1 MARIDT
7 IFIIFL
13 YSRHIVITIV
23 IVSYDSFQIIRHCRS
38 RQEEANAMVLQAGAM
53 LWWVPIPN
61 NTLRRRYLPTCWPDS
76 CIICICTCISEP
88 LYQQECSPF
97 QLHRTRGC
105 IIQRSIP
112 SVHPVSPA
120 NWRSIRKSKAFQRSQ
135 TYQMKRGG
143 IHRTIHSTR
152 SEKINGG
159 AHLI

>member
-1 MARIDT
+1 MHPCLSKPMSMITVIGIKFTWMARIDT

-88 LYQQECSPF
+88 LISKMLIEKEAMFPF
-97 QLHRTRGC
+97 SAPPYTWLHHTAIDPIRSSSKPRQLA
-105 IIQRSIP
+105 I
-112 SVHPVSPA
+112 HP
-120 NWRSIRKSKAFQRSQ
+120 
-135 TYQMKRGG
+135 
-143 IHRTIHSTR
+143 
-152 SEKINGG
+152 
-159 AHLI
+159 